1 MQDFWGLMKSYWL
14 SDQWLSAWILT
25 FLIMALTAASS
36 KAGVW
41 MAESS
46 GDLVNAIASF
56 HDQGNHN
63 PLRMLLT
70 SGGTLLGLAIFKDAG
85 LIGIRAY
92 ISSTLHR
99 KWRGWLNGRFNEAL
113 LDANHTH
120 LHLQHDAGEE
130 NGQAPDNVD
139 QRVQES
145 IKSMTGGAIGLA
157 MGIVGVLMSLFFVG
171 QVLIRSSVPVR
182 GMAFLGDYGSAA
194 LALGAVAVYV
204 PLNTFIAVK
213 LGGFMERLNVA
224 MQQAEGTY
232 RGELTTLLR
241 RSMQMAASGA
251 EHVQK
256 NLHRRLYDD
265 IDKTWARLNKVNA
278 SYQAFQ
284 LTYDFMAARIVA
296 YAPGL
301 ISYAAGEISLKRY
314 ITGSELIASLIGQ
327 CSWFIHVMP
336 AIATLKADSQ
346 RVTGLARAIEQVQ
359 QPQEFY
365 RKTGRSNFRYAT
377 QKAKRGLTI
386 RNVEL
391 QHQGMNAV
399 PFLMTGDVTFRPGE
413 WTIVRGPSGSG
424 KTSLLKAINGLW
436 AYGSGDIILP
446 EGVAPFYASQEVKLQ
461 RLTLKELVCLPAEGA
476 KFTDARVASALHKA
490 GLGAYIENMGE
501 ESREGKLWDQILSGG
516 QKQKL
521 VLARIVLHRPQLLF
535 LDEATGAL
543 DPVAKVDF
551 HQVIKDNCPD
561 AIVISV
567 MHEIEPPIAATGVE
581 FYDSMLKIAEGMATK
596 LPWDTIWK
604 PSKVAAA
611 PLA

>member
-1 MQDFWGLMKSYWL
+1 MQNFWGLMKSYWL

-25 FLIMALTAASS
+25 LAIMALTAASS

-63 PLRMLLT
+63 PLQMLLT
-70 SGGTLLGLAIFKDAG
+70 SAGTLLGLAILKDAG

-130 NGQAPDNVD
+130 NGRAPDNVD
-139 QRVQES
+139 QRIQES

-194 LALGAVAVYV
+194 LALGAVAIYV

-241 RSMQMAASGA
+241 RSMQTAASGA
-251 EHVQK
+251 EYVQK
-256 NLHRRLYDD
+256 NLHLRLYED
-265 IDKTWARLNKVNA
+265 IDRTWAKLNWVNA

-314 ITGSELIASLIGQ
+314 ITGSELIASLISQ

-346 RVTGLARAIEQVQ
+346 RVTGLAKAIEEVQ
-359 QPQEFY
+359 RPQEFY
-365 RKTGRSNFRYAT
+365 RKTGCSDFRYAT
-377 QKAKRGLTI
+377 QKAKNGLTI

-399 PFLMTGDVTFRPGE
+399 PFLMTGDISFTPGE

-446 EGVAPFYASQEVKLQ
+446 EGVRPFYASQEVKLQ
-461 RLTLKELVCLPAEGA
+461 RLTLKELVCLPDEAA
-476 KFTDARVASALHKA
+476 KHTDARVAAALHKA
-490 GLGAYIENMGE
+490 GLGAYIESMGD
-501 ESREGKLWDQILSGG
+501 ESREGKLWDQVLSGG

-543 DPVAKVDF
+543 DPAAKVDF

-604 PSKVAAA
+604 PAKVAA
-611 PLA
+611 PLV